1 MSKEQHPVRIDLTQA
16 AIERAEAQQ
25 SDALL
30 LHRARVSR
38 RARNRFV
45 RRLADSLHAQL
56 REIITQDTD
65 KLLAVIQAGGAVR
78 VGVEVALPDQVVAA
92 LSQAQPETEYGT
104 DVPPK
109 IELVMNAEA
118 RVQALSQSPAA
129 EIEEALQ
136 APTKIEIV
144 R

>member
-30 LHRARVSR
+30 LHRARISR

-56 REIITQDTD
+56 REIITHDTD

-92 LSQAQPETEYGT
+92 
-104 DVPPK
+104 
-109 IELVMNAEA
+109 MNAEA
-118 RVQALSQSPAA
+118 QAQALSQSPAA

>member
-1 MSKEQHPVRIDLTQA
+1 MKEQHPISIDPTQA
-16 AIERAEAQQ
+16 AIEHAEAQQ

-30 LHRARVSR
+30 LHRARISR

-78 VGVEVALPDQVVAA
+78 VGIEVALPDNVAA
-92 LSQAQPETEYGT
+92 AMQEQTQELVAEESYG
-104 DVPPK
+104 PPK
-109 IELVMNAEA
+109 IELV
-118 RVQALSQSPAA
+118 
-129 EIEEALQ
+129 
-136 APTKIEIV
+136 K
-144 R
+144 